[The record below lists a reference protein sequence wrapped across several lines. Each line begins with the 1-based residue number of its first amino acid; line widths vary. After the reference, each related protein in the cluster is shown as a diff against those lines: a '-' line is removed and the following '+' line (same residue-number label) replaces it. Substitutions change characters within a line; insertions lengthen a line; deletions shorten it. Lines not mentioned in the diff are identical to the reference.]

1 MNCIFHIWLI
11 VSTLSH
17 RIFRNSKEKSMAL
30 RFPPWVDN
38 QGSDEKRATAR
49 LRYLV
54 ARAAI
59 EATGSQSV
67 RALAKKI
74 EMDHSSISTA
84 IRRGYFSE
92 DMAAAIEAAVGRSSI
107 IKIEHLTEP
116 LKIKVSE

>member
-1 MNCIFHIWLI
+1 
-11 VSTLSH
+11 
-17 RIFRNSKEKSMAL
+17 MAL
-30 RFPPWVDN
+30 RFPPWVEN
-38 QGSDEKRATAR
+38 QGTDEARAVAR

-54 ARAAI
+54 ARAAV

-92 DMAAAIEAAVGRSSI
+92 DMAKAIEAAIGRSSV
-107 IKIEHLTEP
+107 IKIEYLTDP
-116 LKIKVSE
+116 LKIKVQQ

>member
-1 MNCIFHIWLI
+1 
-11 VSTLSH
+11 
-17 RIFRNSKEKSMAL
+17 MAL

-84 IRRGYFSE
+84 IRRGYFSD